1 MVASVLMIASIFRP
15 PMEAVSLHLFSRPLH
30 PELFETLATRTVRK
44 DDYTLT
50 VRITP
55 AGHVI
60 TWQTPDLVLTEM
72 TAARD
77 QSLPDR
83 GHVWRHKLQGEHTDA
98 FRASTIISYQVSSQ
112 TEILSAV
119 LFERIHEEMLTDG
132 RKRGFLHL
140 FHPNHRFALSPL
152 GYVTA
157 DARSGCL
164 VVNAFHTFPEDLAIV
179 RTQTLIERV

>member
-1 MVASVLMIASIFRP
+1 
-15 PMEAVSLHLFSRPLH
+15 MEAVSLHLFSRPLH

-44 DDYTLT
+44 DNYTLT

-55 AGHVI
+55 EGHVI
-60 TWQTPDLVLTEM
+60 TWEAPDLVLTEM
-72 TAARD
+72 TATRG

-83 GHVWRHKLQGEHTDA
+83 GHVWRHKIQGEHSDA
-98 FRASTIISYQVSSQ
+98 FRASTIISYQVNSQ
-112 TEILSAV
+112 TEILPV
-119 LFERIHEEMLTDG
+119 DIFHRLHEEMLQDG

-140 FHPNHRFALSPL
+140 FHPNHRFALTPL

-157 DARSGCL
+157 DARAGCL

-179 RTQTLIERV
+179 KTQTLIERV